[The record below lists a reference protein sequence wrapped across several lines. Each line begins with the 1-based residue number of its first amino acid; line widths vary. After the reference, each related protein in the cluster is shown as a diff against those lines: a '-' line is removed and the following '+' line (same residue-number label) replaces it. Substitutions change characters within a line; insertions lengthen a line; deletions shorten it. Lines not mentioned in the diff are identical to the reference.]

1 MKDGLKLQREYPLHK
16 KLVEFFWGGWFSMCN
31 WNNERQAN
39 TAFMYGMSKTI
50 DRLYPNPEDLEK
62 KKEAYHRH
70 LVFYNTTP
78 QFMPFQLGLAAAM
91 EEEYKEHPDT
101 FNPKMINDVKIALM
115 GPLAGIGDSFF
126 QGTIRTIAM
135 SIGVSFAQQG
145 SVLGPIIAMV
155 ISLGTSIPITWYAGK
170 LGYLKGKELLQQ
182 IMKSDLMER
191 IMYGCSIAGL
201 MVVGGMVACL
211 VNVTTPI
218 AMGETFQLQSVLDTV
233 LPKMIPLLLTG
244 LMFVV
249 AKKKVNALLIM
260 LACFV
265 IGVILSYF
273 GILAV

>member
-191 IMYGCSIAGL
+191 IMYGCWWYGGL
-201 MVVGGMVACL
+201 SSQCNNANCYGRNIPITECFRYGFAQNDSSTINRINVCCCEKKGKCL
-211 VNVTTPI
+211 INHV
-218 AMGETFQLQSVLDTV
+218 S
-233 LPKMIPLLLTG
+233 LLCNWCDS
-244 LMFVV
+244 
-249 AKKKVNALLIM
+249 KLLWNIS
-260 LACFV
+260 C
-265 IGVILSYF
+265 IKI
-273 GILAV
+273 

>member
-1 MKDGLKLQREYPLHK
+1 
-16 KLVEFFWGGWFSMCN
+16 
-31 WNNERQAN
+31 
-39 TAFMYGMSKTI
+39 
-50 DRLYPNPEDLEK
+50 
-62 KKEAYHRH
+62 
-70 LVFYNTTP
+70 
-78 QFMPFQLGLAAAM
+78 
-91 EEEYKEHPDT
+91 
-101 FNPKMINDVKIALM
+101 MINDVKIALM

>member
-1 MKDGLKLQREYPLHK
+1 
-16 KLVEFFWGGWFSMCN
+16 
-31 WNNERQAN
+31 
-39 TAFMYGMSKTI
+39 
-50 DRLYPNPEDLEK
+50 
-62 KKEAYHRH
+62 
-70 LVFYNTTP
+70 
-78 QFMPFQLGLAAAM
+78 
-91 EEEYKEHPDT
+91 
-101 FNPKMINDVKIALM
+101 
-115 GPLAGIGDSFF
+115 
-126 QGTIRTIAM
+126 
-135 SIGVSFAQQG
+135 
-145 SVLGPIIAMV
+145 
-155 ISLGTSIPITWYAGK
+155 
-170 LGYLKGKELLQQ
+170 
-182 IMKSDLMER
+182 
-191 IMYGCSIAGL
+191 

>member
-1 MKDGLKLQREYPLHK
+1 
-16 KLVEFFWGGWFSMCN
+16 
-31 WNNERQAN
+31 
-39 TAFMYGMSKTI
+39 
-50 DRLYPNPEDLEK
+50 
-62 KKEAYHRH
+62 
-70 LVFYNTTP
+70 
-78 QFMPFQLGLAAAM
+78 M

-211 VNVTTPI
+211 VNVTNANCYGRNIPI
-218 AMGETFQLQSVLDTV
+218 TECFRYGFAQNDSSTINRINVCCCEKKGKCLINHVS
-233 LPKMIPLLLTG
+233 LLCNWCDS
-244 LMFVV
+244 
-249 AKKKVNALLIM
+249 KLLWNIS
-260 LACFV
+260 C
-265 IGVILSYF
+265 IKI
-273 GILAV
+273 